1 METFVLASGS
11 PRRRELLERLQ
22 VKFRVQEA
30 GIVESFVE
38 GAAPDRVVM
47 ELSWRKADAVA
58 KNIGDRAV
66 VLGADTV
73 VAVENKILGKPSNG
87 EEALSMLKALRGRIH
102 HVYTGITLCFP
113 VNTTYIQA
121 YERTEVSMAMV
132 SFWNGTWRLASRW
145 TRQGHMEFKERV
157 RFWSIE
163 SRGTIGMWWGFPY
176 ISWNRPFRAQD
187 AVYAGTWGPE
197 GLCTFVHPGEAKGH
211 S

>member
-1 METFVLASGS
+1 METLILASGS

-38 GAAPDRVVM
+38 GATPDRVVM

-58 KNIGDRAV
+58 KTISDRAV

-73 VAVENKILGKPSNG
+73 VAVDDKILGKPSNRD
-87 EEALSMLKALRGRIH
+87 EALSMLKALRGRIH

-132 SFWNGTWRLASRW
+132 PDELLEWYVATGEPMDKAGAYGIQGKGALLVDRIQGDYWNVVGLPLYKLEQTLQSTGRSLRW
-145 TRQGHMEFKERV
+145 YM
-157 RFWSIE
+157 
-163 SRGTIGMWWGFPY
+163 
-176 ISWNRPFRAQD
+176 D
-187 AVYAGTWGPE
+187 A
-197 GLCTFVHPGEAKGH
+197 
-211 S
+211 

>member
-1 METFVLASGS
+1 MASGS

-73 VAVENKILGKPSNG
+73 VAVENKILGKP
-87 EEALSMLKALRGRIH
+87 EKR
-102 HVYTGITLCFP
+102 
-113 VNTTYIQA
+113 
-121 YERTEVSMAMV
+121 
-132 SFWNGTWRLASRW
+132 
-145 TRQGHMEFKERV
+145 
-157 RFWSIE
+157 RF
-163 SRGTIGMWWGFPY
+163 R
-176 ISWNRPFRAQD
+176 
-187 AVYAGTWGPE
+187 
-197 GLCTFVHPGEAKGH
+197 C
-211 S
+211 

>member
-1 METFVLASGS
+1 MASGS

-132 SFWNGTWRLASRW
+132 PDELLEWYVATGEPMDKAGAYGIQGKGALLVDRIQGDYWNVVGLPLYKLEQTLQSTGRSLRW
-145 TRQGHMEFKERV
+145 YMG
-157 RFWSIE
+157 
-163 SRGTIGMWWGFPY
+163 
-176 ISWNRPFRAQD
+176 A
-187 AVYAGTWGPE
+187 
-197 GLCTFVHPGEAKGH
+197 
-211 S
+211 

>member
-1 METFVLASGS
+1 METLILASGS

-38 GAAPDRVVM
+38 GADRVVM

-58 KNIGDRAV
+58 KTISDRAV

-73 VAVENKILGKPSNG
+73 VAVDDKILGKPSNRD
-87 EEALSMLKALRGRIH
+87 EALSMLKALRGRIH

-132 SFWNGTWRLASRW
+132 PDELLEWYVATGEPMDKAGAYGIQGKGALLVDRIQGDYWNVVGLPLYKLEQTLQSTGRSLRW
-145 TRQGHMEFKERV
+145 YM
-157 RFWSIE
+157 
-163 SRGTIGMWWGFPY
+163 
-176 ISWNRPFRAQD
+176 D
-187 AVYAGTWGPE
+187 A
-197 GLCTFVHPGEAKGH
+197 
-211 S
+211 

>member
-132 SFWNGTWRLASRW
+132 PDELLEWYVATGEPMDKAGAYGIQGKGALLVDRIQGDYWNVVGLPLYKLEQTLQSTGRSLRW
-145 TRQGHMEFKERV
+145 YMG
-157 RFWSIE
+157 
-163 SRGTIGMWWGFPY
+163 
-176 ISWNRPFRAQD
+176 A
-187 AVYAGTWGPE
+187 
-197 GLCTFVHPGEAKGH
+197 
-211 S
+211 

>member
-1 METFVLASGS
+1 VETFVLASGS

-132 SFWNGTWRLASRW
+132 PDELLEWYVATGEPMDKAGAYGIQGKGALLVDRIQGDYWNVVGLPLYKLEQTLQSTGRSLRW
-145 TRQGHMEFKERV
+145 YMG
-157 RFWSIE
+157 
-163 SRGTIGMWWGFPY
+163 
-176 ISWNRPFRAQD
+176 A
-187 AVYAGTWGPE
+187 
-197 GLCTFVHPGEAKGH
+197 
-211 S
+211 

>member
-1 METFVLASGS
+1 METLILASGS

-38 GAAPDRVVM
+38 GATPDRVVM

-58 KNIGDRAV
+58 KTISDRAV

-73 VAVENKILGKPSNG
+73 VAVDDKILGKPSNRD
-87 EEALSMLKALRGRIH
+87 EALSMLKALRGRIH

-132 SFWNGTWRLASRW
+132 PDELLEWYVATGEPMDKAGAYGIQGKGALLVDRIQGDYLNVVGLPLYKLEQTLQSTGRSLRW
-145 TRQGHMEFKERV
+145 YM
-157 RFWSIE
+157 
-163 SRGTIGMWWGFPY
+163 
-176 ISWNRPFRAQD
+176 D
-187 AVYAGTWGPE
+187 A
-197 GLCTFVHPGEAKGH
+197 
-211 S
+211 

>member
-1 METFVLASGS
+1 METLILASGS

-38 GAAPDRVVM
+38 GATPDRVVM

-58 KNIGDRAV
+58 KTISDRAV

-73 VAVENKILGKPSNG
+73 VAVDDKILGKPSNRD
-87 EEALSMLKALRGRIH
+87 EALSMLKALRGRIH

-121 YERTEVSMAMV
+121 YERTEVSMARVPDELLEWYVATGEPMDKAGAYGIQGKGALLV
-132 SFWNGTWRLASRW
+132 DRIQGDYWNVVGLPLYKLEQTLQSTGRSLRW
-145 TRQGHMEFKERV
+145 YM
-157 RFWSIE
+157 
-163 SRGTIGMWWGFPY
+163 
-176 ISWNRPFRAQD
+176 D
-187 AVYAGTWGPE
+187 A
-197 GLCTFVHPGEAKGH
+197 
-211 S
+211 

>member
-1 METFVLASGS
+1 METLILASGS

-38 GAAPDRVVM
+38 GATPDRVVM

-58 KNIGDRAV
+58 KTISDRAV

-73 VAVENKILGKPSNG
+73 VAVDDKILGKPSNRD
-87 EEALSMLKALRGRIH
+87 EALSMLKALRGRIH

-121 YERTEVSMAMV
+121 YERTEVSMAIVPDELLEWYVATGEPMDKAGAYGIQGKGALLV
-132 SFWNGTWRLASRW
+132 DRIQGDYWNVVGLPLYKLEQTLQSTGRSLRW
-145 TRQGHMEFKERV
+145 YM
-157 RFWSIE
+157 
-163 SRGTIGMWWGFPY
+163 
-176 ISWNRPFRAQD
+176 D
-187 AVYAGTWGPE
+187 A
-197 GLCTFVHPGEAKGH
+197 
-211 S
+211 

>member
-1 METFVLASGS
+1 MASGS

-132 SFWNGTWRLASRW
+132 PDELLEWYVATGEPMDKAGAYGIQGKGALLVDRIQGDYWNVVGLPLYKLEQTLQSTGRSLRW
-145 TRQGHMEFKERV
+145 YM
-157 RFWSIE
+157 
-163 SRGTIGMWWGFPY
+163 
-176 ISWNRPFRAQD
+176 RA
-187 AVYAGTWGPE
+187 
-197 GLCTFVHPGEAKGH
+197 
-211 S
+211 

>member
-1 METFVLASGS
+1 METLILASGS

-22 VKFRVQEA
+22 VKFRIQEA
-30 GIVESFVE
+30 DIVESFVE

-58 KNIGDRAV
+58 KNISGSAV

-73 VAVENKILGKPSNG
+73 VAVENKILGKPSNR

-132 SFWNGTWRLASRW
+132 PDELLEWYVATGEPMDKAGAYGIQGKGALLVDRIQGDYWNVVGLPLYKLEQTLQSTGRSLRW
-145 TRQGHMEFKERV
+145 YMG
-157 RFWSIE
+157 
-163 SRGTIGMWWGFPY
+163 
-176 ISWNRPFRAQD
+176 A
-187 AVYAGTWGPE
+187 
-197 GLCTFVHPGEAKGH
+197 
-211 S
+211 

>member
-1 METFVLASGS
+1 M
-11 PRRRELLERLQ
+11 RRVCGDVCFGLRFSEAPGALERLQ

-132 SFWNGTWRLASRW
+132 PDELLEWYVATGEPMDKAGAYGIQGKGALLVDRIQGDYWNVVGLPLYKLEQTLQSTGRSLRW
-145 TRQGHMEFKERV
+145 YMG
-157 RFWSIE
+157 
-163 SRGTIGMWWGFPY
+163 
-176 ISWNRPFRAQD
+176 A
-187 AVYAGTWGPE
+187 
-197 GLCTFVHPGEAKGH
+197 
-211 S
+211 

>member
-1 METFVLASGS
+1 MASGS

-38 GAAPDRVVM
+38 GAAPDRVIM

-87 EEALSMLKALRGRIH
+87 EEALSMLKALRGRIY

-132 SFWNGTWRLASRW
+132 PDELLEWYVATGEPMDKAGAYGIQGKGALLVDRIQGDYWNVVGLPLYKLEQTLQSTGRSLRW
-145 TRQGHMEFKERV
+145 YMG
-157 RFWSIE
+157 
-163 SRGTIGMWWGFPY
+163 
-176 ISWNRPFRAQD
+176 A
-187 AVYAGTWGPE
+187 
-197 GLCTFVHPGEAKGH
+197 
-211 S
+211 

>member
-1 METFVLASGS
+1 METLILASGS

-22 VKFRVQEA
+22 VKFRIQEA
-30 GIVESFVE
+30 DIVESFVE

-58 KNIGDRAV
+58 KNISGSAV

-73 VAVENKILGKPSNG
+73 VAVENKILGKPSNR

-132 SFWNGTWRLASRW
+132 PDELLEWYVATGEPMDKAGAYGIQGKGALLVDRIQGDYWNVVGLPLYKLEQSLQSTGRSLRW
-145 TRQGHMEFKERV
+145 YMG
-157 RFWSIE
+157 
-163 SRGTIGMWWGFPY
+163 
-176 ISWNRPFRAQD
+176 A
-187 AVYAGTWGPE
+187 
-197 GLCTFVHPGEAKGH
+197 
-211 S
+211 

>member
-1 METFVLASGS
+1 METLILASGS

-38 GAAPDRVVM
+38 GATPDRVVM

-58 KNIGDRAV
+58 KTISDRAV

-73 VAVENKILGKPSNG
+73 VAVDDKILGKPSNRD
-87 EEALSMLKALRGRIH
+87 EALSMLKALRGRIH

-132 SFWNGTWRLASRW
+132 PDELLEWYVATGEPMDKAGAYGI
-145 TRQGHMEFKERV
+145 QG
-157 RFWSIE
+157 
-163 SRGTIGMWWGFPY
+163 
-176 ISWNRPFRAQD
+176 
-187 AVYAGTWGPE
+187 
-197 GLCTFVHPGEAKGH
+197 KGALLVDRIQGD
-211 S
+211 

>member
-11 PRRRELLERLQ
+11 PRHRELLERLQ

-132 SFWNGTWRLASRW
+132 PDELLEWYVATGEPMDKAGAYGIQGKGALLVDRIQGDYWNVVGLPLYKLEQTLQSTGRSLRW
-145 TRQGHMEFKERV
+145 YMG
-157 RFWSIE
+157 
-163 SRGTIGMWWGFPY
+163 
-176 ISWNRPFRAQD
+176 A
-187 AVYAGTWGPE
+187 
-197 GLCTFVHPGEAKGH
+197 
-211 S
+211 